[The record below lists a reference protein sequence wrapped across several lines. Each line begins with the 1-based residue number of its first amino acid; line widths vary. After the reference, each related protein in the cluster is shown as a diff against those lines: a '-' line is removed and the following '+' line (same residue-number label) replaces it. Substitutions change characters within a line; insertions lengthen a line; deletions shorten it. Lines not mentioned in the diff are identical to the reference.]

1 MTTPGFAGKILLV
14 NLSNKEIRPLDTEKY
29 EAYGG
34 GHGTST
40 ALFWEYCVAPGDW
53 DLQDAFHPRNM
64 VSLMTGAVSGTGTP
78 WGARTSVSGL
88 SPQCYPIQWFSHSN
102 FGSMFSTF
110 MKMAGWDGVAVIGR
124 AESPVYINIVDDKVT
139 IEDAKDLWG
148 LTTWECQEEIWK
160 RTGVRYG
167 QEWQE
172 FDGRYTLQRPA
183 IVTIGPAGENM
194 TRVASLVHGGGSG
207 AGQGGFGGVFGS
219 KNLKAIAVIGTKGI
233 KIADPKG
240 LRDAREWHEKNW
252 PSGSG
257 FGGFGGQSIGS
268 ACIGCGHQR
277 KCHNRDRVHSQDS
290 DDCAEST
297 WFSLTRQDAK
307 GLDPRGPEISKW
319 NRKGT
324 DIVQQLGIN
333 GMETC
338 FQGPMAF
345 PTTHNPDFPI
355 QPEVPA
361 YSALGWYMKK
371 MYDMGVIGPGTK
383 YDMAPLNMDKFPSQE
398 FMEIYGIAL
407 ANRYGIGDLLAEGTA
422 RFCEK
427 LGRKDDFN
435 TLCRQTMWGYM
446 DHWSMPGVDWAYGNL
461 MDSRDINSHDMGM
474 SNPSGGPFGRM
485 GGGDGKKWTCEDYV
499 KVLAERTTGNNHL
512 WFDFSWEGKQAYDT
526 GIFSKHKAEFVAWRQ
541 HYWTYYKESVGY
553 CDWGYARLF
562 SAAHPKGY
570 GHTPEAEPRYLNAV
584 TGRNHTFQDGLE
596 IGRRAWNLKRAIFAL
611 QGRHKNMEKFT
622 GYYYKPGAS
631 YCGFDTE
638 KPIFDGNK
646 WEWKNCRELYFTEE
660 GVENWKTHFYDIE
673 GWDKDS
679 GYPKRKTLEDL
690 GMKHVADL
698 LQSRNKLGTA

>member
-1 MTTPGFAGKILLV
+1 MATPGFGGKILLV
-14 NLSNKEIRPLDTEKY
+14 NLSNKEIRALDTEKY
-29 EAYGG
+29 EPFGG
-34 GHGTST
+34 GHGIAT
-40 ALFWEYCVAPGDW
+40 ALFWEFCVLPGDW
-53 DLQDAFHPRNM
+53 DLQDAFNPKNM
-64 VSLMTGAVSGTGTP
+64 VALVTGPVSGTGVP

-102 FGSMFSTF
+102 FGGMFGTF

-124 AESPVYINIVDDKVT
+124 AESPVYINVVDDKVT

-148 LTTWECQEEIWK
+148 LTTWKCQEEIWK
-160 RTGVRYG
+160 KSGIQYG

-172 FDGRYTLQRPA
+172 IDDRYTLQRPA
-183 IVTIGPAGENM
+183 IVTIGAAGENM

-219 KNLKAIAVIGTKGI
+219 KNLKAIAFLGTKGI

-240 LRDAREWHEKNW
+240 LKDAREWYDKTW
-252 PSGSG
+252 PSGPG
-257 FGGFGGQSIGS
+257 FGGFGGGAGEVNSC
-268 ACIGCGHQR
+268 CIACGHQR
-277 KCHNRDRVHSQDS
+277 KCHNRTRAYSQDS

-297 WFSLTRQDAK
+297 WFSLTKEDAG
-307 GLDPRGPEISKW
+307 GLDPRGPEISLM

-345 PTTHNPDFPI
+345 PTSHNPDFPI

-361 YSALGWYMKK
+361 YSALGWYMKR
-371 MYDMGVIGPGTK
+371 MYDMGIIGPGTK
-383 YDMAPLNMDKFPSQE
+383 YDMSPLNMDKFPSMQ

-407 ANRYGIGDLLAEGTA
+407 ANRYGIGNMLAEGTA
-422 RFCEK
+422 RFCEA
-427 LGRKDDFN
+427 LGRTDDFG
-435 TLCRQTMWGYM
+435 TICRQTMWGFM

-474 SNPSGGPFGRM
+474 GNPSGGFGGF
-485 GGGDGKKWTCEDYV
+485 GGGGGKKWTCEDYV
-499 KVLAERTTGNNHL
+499 KVLAERTTGNNHY
-512 WFDFSWEGKQAYDT
+512 WFDFSWEGKQAYKT

-553 CDWGYARLF
+553 CDWGYAKLF
-562 SAAHPKGY
+562 NNSHPKGY
-570 GHTPEAEPRYLNAV
+570 GHTPEAEPKYLNAV

-596 IGRRAWNLKRAIFAL
+596 IGRRAWNLKRAIFVL
-611 QGRHKNMEKFT
+611 QGRHRKMEKFT

-631 YCGFDTE
+631 YCGFDAD
-638 KPIFDGNK
+638 KPIFDGKN
-646 WEWKNCRELYFTEE
+646 WEWKNCKELYFTED
-660 GVENWKTHFYDIE
+660 GVEQWKNHFYEVE

-679 GYPKRKTLEDL
+679 GYPKRKTLEGL
-690 GMKHVADL
+690 GLKDVADVL
-698 LQSRNKLGTA
+698 KSKDKLA